1 MTRARPAGT
10 RPTLDE
16 VAARAGVGRG
26 TVSRVVNGSAQV
38 SPQAREAVQ
47 RAIEE
52 LGYVPNRAAR
62 ALVTRRTDSVALVVS
77 ESEERVFGEPFFAGV
92 VRGIS
97 AELARTPLQLWL
109 AMAQSPAE
117 RQRVEHHLTTQH
129 VDGVMLLSLHGHDPL
144 PAMLGERGLP
154 TVLGGRT
161 VTSIAPHWPVRW
173 VDSDNEGGART
184 AVEYLISAGRQRIA
198 HVAGTQDMAV
208 GIERLSGYRAALAAA
223 GRPAPAAYV
232 EAGDFSE
239 ESGARATRALLARVP
254 DLDAIFVGSDVMAL
268 GTLRALRQAGCRVP
282 HDIAVVGFDDAWVA
296 RQADPPLT
304 TVHQPVEAMGRA
316 MARLLYNLINEE
328 SVSDILL
335 QTHLVHRESG

>member
-1 MTRARPAGT
+1 MTRARPPGT

-47 RAIEE
+47 RAIDE

-97 AELARTPLQLWL
+97 AELATTPLQLWL
-109 AMAQSPAE
+109 AMAQRPAE

-129 VDGVMLLSLHGHDPL
+129 VDGVMLLSLHGADPL

-161 VTSIAPHWPVRW
+161 VSAIAPHWPVRW

-184 AVEYLISAGRQRIA
+184 AVEYLIASGRQRIA

-208 GIERLSGYRAALAAA
+208 GIERLAGYRAALAAA
-223 GRPAPAAYV
+223 GRPVHPFDV

-239 ESGARATRALLARVP
+239 ESGAVATRALLERVP

-268 GTLRALRQAGCRVP
+268 GTLRALRQAGCRIP
-282 HDIAVVGFDDAWVA
+282 DDIAVVGFDDAWVA
-296 RQADPPLT
+296 KQADPPLT
-304 TVHQPVEAMGRA
+304 TVHQPVESMGRA
-316 MARLLYNLINEE
+316 MARLLFDLINGED
-328 SVSDILL
+328 VPDVLL
-335 QTHLVHRESG
+335 QTHLVHRASA